1 MDINNAVNALL
12 AKFLKSAPGVKQIML
27 SDATGLILSKV
38 TKNTG
43 RYSDFEGIASI
54 STALFLGMTE
64 LKFGEVGF
72 SQTDFPD
79 SNLCLFGVSKEYVL
93 IAITHKNA
101 SIKKLKSSI
110 KALSVKISEQIDLLK
125 TSERIESK
133 QKEIYEKSVGLPK
146 DDYDKLLD
154 ELSF

>member
-1 MDINNAVNALL
+1 MDINNAVTALL
-12 AKFLKSAPGVKQIML
+12 TKFMRSTSGVKQIML

-38 TKNTG
+38 TKNR

-54 STALFLGMTE
+54 STALYLGMTE

-72 SQTDFPD
+72 SQADFPNC
-79 SNLCLFGVSKEYVL
+79 NLCLFGVSMEYVL

-101 SIKKLKSSI
+101 SIRKLKSSI

>member
-1 MDINNAVNALL
+1 MDINNAINALL
-12 AKFLKSAPGVKQIML
+12 VKFMKSTPNVKQIML
-27 SDATGLILSKV
+27 SDATGLIISKV
-38 TKNTG
+38 TKG
-43 RYSDFEGIASI
+43 EGKYSDFEGIASI
-54 STALFLGMTE
+54 STALYLGMTE
-64 LKFGEVGF
+64 LKFGKVGF
-72 SQTDFPD
+72 SQAEFPD

-110 KALSVKISEQIDLLK
+110 KTLSVKISEQIYLLK
-125 TSERIESK
+125 ASERIESK
-133 QKEIYEKSVGLPK
+133 QNEFYEKSVGLSK